1 MKTIVALLLVA
12 FVTSTSFSQEN
23 ENPTNT
29 GDNFSLE
36 GALAMFKKANSL
48 KNFERIINDKKNNV
62 TNLDLND
69 DGEIDYINVD
79 DIKNGDTHILVLSTY
94 LTETEKQDIAT
105 ISIEK
110 TGSEQAFLQIEG
122 DNNLYTE
129 NTIIEP
135 TEAKETLKESQEG
148 GPNVPIIEVQSLAV
162 NVWFWP
168 CVSYIYAPQYVIW
181 KSPYRWSYRP
191 NWWRP
196 WHPYSFK
203 IFYVRCAP
211 HRLWY
216 HPGATRKVVA
226 ARNSYAAVR
235 HTSTL
240 VVRNRKGTTVVHEK
254 IRGASVKAVPRKRV
268 KIKSPAIKRGSI
280 KGIQKGRSRR

>member
-1 MKTIVALLLVA
+1 MKAIVVLLLVFFGIA
-12 FVTSTSFSQEN
+12 GSFGQEN
-23 ENPTNT
+23 ENPENA
-29 GDNFSLE
+29 GANFSLE

-79 DIKNGDTHILVLSTY
+79 DIKKNNTHIIVLSTF
-94 LTETEKQDIAT
+94 LNETEKQDIAT

-110 TGSEQAFLQIEG
+110 TGEAQAFLQIEG
-122 DNNLYTE
+122 DKDLYAE

-135 TEAKETLKESQEG
+135 TEEKETLIESKEG
-148 GPNVPIIEVQSLAV
+148 GPNMPVIDILSLVV

-181 KSPYRWSYRP
+181 TSPYRWSYRP
-191 NWWRP
+191 NWWKP
-196 WHPYSFK
+196 WHPYTYR

-226 ARNSYAAVR
+226 ARTSYAALR
-235 HTSTL
+235 HSSAL
-240 VVRNRKGTTVVHEK
+240 VVRNRKGTTITHEN
-254 IRGASVKAVPRKRV
+254 IRGANVKAVPVKRV
-268 KIKSPAIKRGSI
+268 KIKSPSVKRGSI
-280 KGIQKGRSRR
+280 KGIQKGRGRR

>member
-1 MKTIVALLLVA
+1 MKKIVALLFLV
-12 FVTSTSFSQEN
+12 FGTTTSFSQEN
-23 ENPTNT
+23 ENPENT
-29 GDNFSLE
+29 GVNFSLE

-62 TNLDLND
+62 NNLDLND

-79 DIKNGDTHILVLSTY
+79 DIKNGDSHILVLSTY
-94 LTETEKQDIAT
+94 LSETEKQDIAT

-110 TGSEQAFLQIEG
+110 TGEAQAVLQIEG
-122 DNNLYTE
+122 DNNLYAE

-135 TEAKETLKESQEG
+135 TEEKETLKELKDG
-148 GPNVPIIEVQSLAV
+148 GPNAPVVEIQSLVV

-181 KSPYRWSYRP
+181 KSPYRWSFRP

-196 WHPYSFK
+196 WHPYAYK

-216 HPGATRKVVA
+216 RPGASRRVVA
-226 ARNSYAAVR
+226 ARNSYTAVR

-240 VVRNRKGTTVVHEK
+240 VVRNRKNTTIVHEK
-254 IRGASVKAVPRKRV
+254 IRGASVKTVPVKRI
-268 KIKSPAIKRGSI
+268 KIKSPAVKRGSI
-280 KGIQKGRSRR
+280 KGIQRGGGRR